1 MSNIYTVNPGL
12 RMVGAAA
19 PARKLQGFRLFHA
32 LTSFSQL
39 VILQLVQKPPCHD
52 AKGGN
57 FNSSFFKASIVEGE
71 SLAAG
76 LTRRAS

>member
-1 MSNIYTVNPGL
+1 MSDIYTVNPGR

-32 LTSFSQL
+32 LSQL

-52 AKGGN
+52 ANGGN